1 MDIPQWQLSSV
12 VSEKQLFWK
21 SWRLVASFFLIFKT
35 IVHKKQD
42 SQQKRVQSYQKHVR
56 VFTLNNNSTR
66 TTSSYFVL
74 MFSFLTLTIKTTD
87 KNVFKVTKKRV
98 KQGFNLFR
106 VNNKNIRMASS
117 DVVLGFSLPT
127 LTVKKKKVVLSY
139 QKNAKQCC
147 DLVRSQQQEHQNDVK
162 WCRFGAVIL

>member
-21 SWRLVASFFLIFKT
+21 SWRLVASFFFIFKT
-35 IVHKKQD
+35 IVHKKQH

-106 VNNKNIRMASS
+106 VNNKNRMASS
-117 DVVLGFSLPT
+117 DIVLVFSLPN
-127 LTVKKKKVVLSY
+127 LTVKKKKKSCSKLP
-139 QKNAKQCC
+139 KKC
-147 DLVRSQQQEHQNDVK
+147 
-162 WCRFGAVIL
+162 

>member
-12 VSEKQLFWK
+12 VSEKQL
-21 SWRLVASFFLIFKT
+21 
-35 IVHKKQD
+35 
-42 SQQKRVQSYQKHVR
+42 R
-56 VFTLNNNSTR
+56 VFTLNNNNTR

-87 KNVFKVTKKRV
+87 KNVFKVTKNRV

-117 DVVLGFSLPT
+117 DVVFVFSLPT
-127 LTVKKKKVVLSY
+127 VTVKKKGL
-139 QKNAKQCC
+139 
-147 DLVRSQQQEHQNDVK
+147 
-162 WCRFGAVIL
+162 F

>member
-21 SWRLVASFFLIFKT
+21 SWRLVASSFFIFKT
-35 IVHKKQD
+35 IVHKKQH

-74 MFSFLTLTIKTTD
+74 MFSFLTLTIETTD

-106 VNNKNIRMASS
+106 VNNKNRMASS
-117 DVVLGFSLPT
+117 DIVLVFSLPT
-127 LTVKKKKVVLSY
+127 LTVKKKKKSCSKLP
-139 QKNAKQCC
+139 KKC
-147 DLVRSQQQEHQNDVK
+147 
-162 WCRFGAVIL
+162 

>member
-21 SWRLVASFFLIFKT
+21 SWRLVASFFFIFKT
-35 IVHKKQD
+35 IVHKKQH

-74 MFSFLTLTIKTTD
+74 IFSFLTLTIETTD

-106 VNNKNIRMASS
+106 VNNKNRMASS
-117 DVVLGFSLPT
+117 DIVLVFSLPT
-127 LTVKKKKVVLSY
+127 LTVKKKKKKL
-139 QKNAKQCC
+139 
-147 DLVRSQQQEHQNDVK
+147 L
-162 WCRFGAVIL
+162 

>member
-1 MDIPQWQLSSV
+1 MAAF
-12 VSEKQLFWK
+12 VSCFRETAVLKILEIGC
-21 SWRLVASFFLIFKT
+21 FFFFIFKT
-35 IVHKKQD
+35 IVHKKQH

-74 MFSFLTLTIKTTD
+74 MFSFLTLTIETTD

-117 DVVLGFSLPT
+117 DIVLVFSLPT
-127 LTVKKKKVVLSY
+127 LTVKKKKKSCSKLP
-139 QKNAKQCC
+139 KKC
-147 DLVRSQQQEHQNDVK
+147 
-162 WCRFGAVIL
+162 

>member
-21 SWRLVASFFLIFKT
+21 SWRLVASFFFIFKT
-35 IVHKKQD
+35 IVHKKQH

-74 MFSFLTLTIKTTD
+74 MFSFLTLTIETTD

-106 VNNKNIRMASS
+106 VNNKNRMASS
-117 DVVLGFSLPT
+117 DIVLVFSLPT
-127 LTVKKKKVVLSY
+127 LTVKKKKKSCSKLP
-139 QKNAKQCC
+139 KKC
-147 DLVRSQQQEHQNDVK
+147 
-162 WCRFGAVIL
+162 

>member
-21 SWRLVASFFLIFKT
+21 SWRLVASFFFIFKT
-35 IVHKKQD
+35 IVHKKQH

-106 VNNKNIRMASS
+106 VNNKNRMASS
-117 DVVLGFSLPT
+117 DIVLVFSLPT
-127 LTVKKKKVVLSY
+127 LTVKKKKKSCSKLP
-139 QKNAKQCC
+139 KKC
-147 DLVRSQQQEHQNDVK
+147 
-162 WCRFGAVIL
+162 

>member
-12 VSEKQLFWK
+12 VSEKQLLWK
-21 SWRLVASFFLIFKT
+21 SWRLVASFFFIFKT
-35 IVHKKQD
+35 IVHKKQH

-74 MFSFLTLTIKTTD
+74 MFSFLTLTIETTD

-106 VNNKNIRMASS
+106 VNNKNRMASS
-117 DVVLGFSLPT
+117 DIVLVFSLPT
-127 LTVKKKKVVLSY
+127 LTVKKKKKKL
-139 QKNAKQCC
+139 
-147 DLVRSQQQEHQNDVK
+147 L
-162 WCRFGAVIL
+162 

>member
-12 VSEKQLFWK
+12 VSEKQL
-21 SWRLVASFFLIFKT
+21 
-35 IVHKKQD
+35 
-42 SQQKRVQSYQKHVR
+42 R
-56 VFTLNNNSTR
+56 VFTLNNNNTR

-87 KNVFKVTKKRV
+87 KNVFKVTKNRV

-117 DVVLGFSLPT
+117 DVVFVFSLPT
-127 LTVKKKKVVLSY
+127 VTVKKKRVVLSY

-147 DLVRSQQQEHQNDVK
+147 NLVRSQQQEHQNDVK
-162 WCRFGAVIL
+162 WCRFDAVIL

>member
-21 SWRLVASFFLIFKT
+21 SWRLVAFFFFIFKT
-35 IVHKKQD
+35 IVHKKQH

-106 VNNKNIRMASS
+106 VNNKNRMASS
-117 DVVLGFSLPT
+117 DIVLVFSLPT
-127 LTVKKKKVVLSY
+127 LTVKKKKKSCSKLP
-139 QKNAKQCC
+139 KKC
-147 DLVRSQQQEHQNDVK
+147 
-162 WCRFGAVIL
+162 

>member
-12 VSEKQLFWK
+12 VSEKQRNSCSENPGDWLLLF
-21 SWRLVASFFLIFKT
+21 FFIFKT
-35 IVHKKQD
+35 VVHKKQH

-56 VFTLNNNSTR
+56 VFTLNNNSTW

-87 KNVFKVTKKRV
+87 KDVFKVTKKRV

-106 VNNKNIRMASS
+106 VN
-117 DVVLGFSLPT
+117 
-127 LTVKKKKVVLSY
+127 KKK
-139 QKNAKQCC
+139 
-147 DLVRSQQQEHQNDVK
+147 HQNGFK
-162 WCRFGAVIL
+162 WRRFGVCNSKIKKGCYKLSKKC

>member
-12 VSEKQLFWK
+12 VSEKQLFRK

-106 VNNKNIRMASS
+106 VNNKNRMASS
-117 DVVLGFSLPT
+117 DIVLVFSLPT
-127 LTVKKKKVVLSY
+127 LTVKKKKKSCSKLP
-139 QKNAKQCC
+139 KKC
-147 DLVRSQQQEHQNDVK
+147 
-162 WCRFGAVIL
+162 

>member
-106 VNNKNIRMASS
+106 VNKKKHQN
-117 DVVLGFSLPT
+117 GFKWRRFGVCNS
-127 LTVKKKKVVLSY
+127 KKKKGCSKLS
-139 QKNAKQCC
+139 KKC
-147 DLVRSQQQEHQNDVK
+147 
-162 WCRFGAVIL
+162 